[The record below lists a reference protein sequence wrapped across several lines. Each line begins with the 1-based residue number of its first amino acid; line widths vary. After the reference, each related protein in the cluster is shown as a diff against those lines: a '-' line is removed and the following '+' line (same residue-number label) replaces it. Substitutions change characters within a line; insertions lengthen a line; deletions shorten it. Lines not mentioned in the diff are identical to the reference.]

1 MTIFTDSGTPAS
13 RLNFWV
19 GVGGVVVGTVAG
31 VLAGAKP
38 LYLGLAL
45 GAAMVVVYF
54 FADFER
60 AVLGLLLLRSS
71 LDVFSEQQLP
81 AVLALGIDALTLL
94 YVTVLLLTGR
104 TVNTDGFWW
113 FFAGWVML
121 QGLWPILCALGGLG
135 LGSSVLA
142 DSIREWARLFS
153 WLMLYLLVMQ
163 LKDRLPPEKIISLL
177 FISLIPPIIAAL
189 IQALLPA
196 SMLPSLLVSHNDQ
209 LGLGLGQESRVQG
222 TLGHPSTF
230 AHYLLLFIGL
240 TWWQLR
246 QVQRRWPW
254 LLLLCLL
261 AFVYAS
267 TRSLLSIVMIGVFIM
282 VLIAPRL
289 NLPNVTSAI
298 LLLVVVLSLFASSD
312 FGRERLSTLA
322 DTPLFNSRIDISR
335 AILLSQS
342 DGNSFNWRLAQWNTL
357 LQAWKHFPIL
367 GYGLSTSSY
376 LSPWHLVAHNDYIR
390 ALVEQGIFGLVTFLA
405 FLGAQG
411 VRLIQL
417 IRLVPGST
425 QRNLCSILLAVSLAM
440 DVGMLSDN
448 VWMSTTL
455 YFYWWTVFAIVGWKW
470 N

>member
-163 LKDRLPPEKIISLL
+163 LKDRLPPRRLYLCYS
-177 FISLIPPIIAAL
+177 FRS
-189 IQALLPA
+189 
-196 SMLPSLLVSHNDQ
+196 SH
-209 LGLGLGQESRVQG
+209 
-222 TLGHPSTF
+222 
-230 AHYLLLFIGL
+230 
-240 TWWQLR
+240 
-246 QVQRRWPW
+246 
-254 LLLLCLL
+254 
-261 AFVYAS
+261 
-267 TRSLLSIVMIGVFIM
+267 
-282 VLIAPRL
+282 
-289 NLPNVTSAI
+289 
-298 LLLVVVLSLFASSD
+298 
-312 FGRERLSTLA
+312 
-322 DTPLFNSRIDISR
+322 
-335 AILLSQS
+335 QS
-342 DGNSFNWRLAQWNTL
+342 
-357 LQAWKHFPIL
+357 
-367 GYGLSTSSY
+367 
-376 LSPWHLVAHNDYIR
+376 
-390 ALVEQGIFGLVTFLA
+390 
-405 FLGAQG
+405 
-411 VRLIQL
+411 
-417 IRLVPGST
+417 
-425 QRNLCSILLAVSLAM
+425 
-440 DVGMLSDN
+440 
-448 VWMSTTL
+448 
-455 YFYWWTVFAIVGWKW
+455 
-470 N
+470 